1 MTYLIEA
8 LGWFASL
15 IVVIAYILNLR
26 GRWTNVHPLYL
37 WFNVV
42 GGVGLVINTFFHQA
56 YAATG
61 LEVVWVVVAIPSL
74 LKHWRIR

>member
-1 MTYLIEA
+1 MNYLIES
-8 LGWFASL
+8 LGWIGSL
-15 IVVIAYILNLR
+15 VMLIAYILNLR
-26 GRWTNVHPLYL
+26 GRWTNHHPLYL

-42 GGVGLVINTFFHQA
+42 GGVFLVINTYFHQA

-61 LEVVWVVVAIPSL
+61 LEVVWVIVALPSL